1 MASKEIAKMLDEMMG
16 AHRNSNPDD
25 RDKER
30 LTWWARGVC
39 PYYLVDYCPHDL
51 FTNTKGDLGACP
63 KIHNDALKRD
73 FADAQDTEPKKAEMM
88 DDFLRFAQRLVGDL
102 QSKIRRGKER
112 ATISQMERDAQN
124 GISPQQQEEI
134 EAKVTILTEK
144 INELVTQAES
154 AGTGGDIE
162 EAQGLLKLC
171 DTLKGEREDLKNQIG
186 MKQHKLP
193 PGFGGDGRHGENRQ
207 MEVCEVCGAFVNFWV
222 GAGGENQSRVDDHL
236 MGKQHIGYA
245 RLRATVESLGNEV
258 QRLKDLL
265 EEKEA
270 ENGKKETVFER
281 NARLA
286 TTPRAIEGGKDENS
300 ENKKSRSRSKE
311 KSEKEKSSSRRRS
324 RSRSKG
330 SRRRSRSS
338 ERRSKRDRSRSR
350 DRRRGR
356 DRSRERKR
364 SRSRDR
370 KSSRER
376 RRERSRERRRGGR
389 SRSRSRS

>member
-1 MASKEIAKMLDEMMG
+1 MRRTGSALSSRSAVPKRSSKA
-16 AHRNSNPDD
+16 
-25 RDKER
+25 
-30 LTWWARGVC
+30 
-39 PYYLVDYCPHDL
+39 
-51 FTNTKGDLGACP
+51 
-63 KIHNDALKRD
+63 D
-73 FADAQDTEPKKAEMM
+73 FFDC
-88 DDFLRFAQRLVGDL
+88 
-102 QSKIRRGKER
+102 
-112 ATISQMERDAQN
+112 
-124 GISPQQQEEI
+124 QEEI

-144 INELVTQAES
+144 INELVTQAEG
-154 AGTGGDIE
+154 AGTSGEIE

-171 DTLKGEREDLKNQIG
+171 DTLKGEREELKNQIG

-207 MEVCEVCGAFVNFWV
+207 MEVGDSLQQRFSIPARQVCEVCGAFVNFWV

-245 RLRATVESLGNEV
+245 RLRATVETLGNEV
-258 QRLKDLL
+258 QRLKDLV

-270 ENGKKETVFER
+270 TTETVFQR

-286 TTPRAIEGGKDENS
+286 TTPRAIEAEKE
-300 ENKKSRSRSKE
+300 ETAKTKKSRSRSKE
-311 KSEKEKSSSRRRS
+311 SRKSSSKRRS

-356 DRSRERKR
+356 DRSR
-364 SRSRDR
+364 DR

-376 RRERSRERRRGGR
+376 RREKSREKSRERRREKSRERRRAGR
-389 SRSRSRS
+389 SKSRSRSRS